1 MTEKNIVDLR
11 KEKERRER
19 EQREALR
26 AVVPQAKKQ
35 HEAAASEEPK
45 QEVPPEPVK
54 KSEALY
60 TWDTL
65 EYVEH
70 PKQKAV
76 WTRNTWLIT
85 LPIVVILLLGKN
97 ILGAATIAIGAFAFL
112 VNAFRPP
119 RKLHYA
125 IQKKGITAGDRF
137 YPYDSLESFWI
148 FSEDEDK
155 VLSLKRRATLRYAQY
170 LPLGDADPEK
180 IRKALKPQLS
190 EEEHKHSAIDVF
202 LHRIGY

>member
-26 AVVPQAKKQ
+26 AVVPEAKKQ
-35 HEAAASEEPK
+35 DEGESAKEEPK
-45 QEVPPEPVK
+45 QEPPQKVEP
-54 KSEALY
+54 LY
-60 TWDTL
+60 AWDTF
-65 EYVEH
+65 EYVEQ
-70 PKQKAV
+70 PKQKAT
-76 WTRNTWLIT
+76 WTRNTWLIA
-85 LPIVVILLLGKN
+85 LPIVAVLLLTRN

-119 RKLHYA
+119 RKLHYV
-125 IQKKGITAGDRF
+125 ITKKGITAGDRF
-137 YPYDSLESFWI
+137 YPYDALESFWI

-155 VLSLKRRATLRYAQY
+155 VLSLKRRATLRYA
-170 LPLGDADPEK
+170 LHVPLGDADPEK
-180 IRKALKPQLS
+180 IRKALKPYIS
-190 EEEHKHSAIDVF
+190 EEEHKLSAMDVF